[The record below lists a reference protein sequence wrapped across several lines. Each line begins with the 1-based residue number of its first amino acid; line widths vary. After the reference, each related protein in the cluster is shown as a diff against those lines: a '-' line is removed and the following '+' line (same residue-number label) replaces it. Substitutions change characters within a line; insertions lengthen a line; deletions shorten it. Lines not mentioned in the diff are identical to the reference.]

1 MIAITYLLVLVTC
14 TLSISKAAM
23 TPELIV
29 PTLKVHDSADK
40 TLISDPYIH
49 PVSDQNQY
57 VENLK
62 DSKRIDYPTQGL
74 RDMLKE
80 MFDLLRSP
88 TKEANV
94 IIDEFKYL
102 YQPKFRDQVFKF
114 LKMMESHSRIHIKH
128 PILVKQRLIIPELLK
143 FVS

>member
-1 MIAITYLLVLVTC
+1 MIAITYLLVLVSYI
-14 TLSISKAAM
+14 LSISKAAM

-40 TLISDPYIH
+40 TLISDPYIN
-49 PVSDQNQY
+49 PVSDQNHY

-62 DSKRIDYPTQGL
+62 DSKRIDYPKQEL

-88 TKEANV
+88 TKEATV
-94 IIDEFKYL
+94 IIYEFQYI

-114 LKMMESHSRIHIKH
+114 LKMMESHSKIHIKN
-128 PILVKQRLIIPELLK
+128 PILVKQRSIIPELLK
-143 FVS
+143 IVS